1 MNTMIKKIKK
11 KIIFGV
17 LALNILG
24 TAMAPGI
31 LTVSASNNSSEGQQI
46 AIQKPDFFVIVDDT
60 TLFDKRD
67 QALYMFDSKEDLLL
81 YTYTAGNHNG
91 DTISNTTSNIVP
103 PTPYNQWKTIRTST
117 FSKAEVKK
125 WANDVKKAQAAGA
138 WATYAAPWL
147 YKFPGFGATVGTI
160 GALMQGHQ
168 QIVID
173 AANKNQRI
181 TAYYDQRID
190 WNGYGPRTRMRL
202 ARHF

>member
-1 MNTMIKKIKK
+1 MIRKIKK
-11 KIIFGV
+11 KLIFGV
-17 LALNILG
+17 LAINVLG

-31 LTVSASNNSSEGQQI
+31 LTVSASNDLSEGQQI
-46 AIQKPDFFVIVDDT
+46 AIKKPDFFVIVDDT

-67 QALYMFDSKEDLLL
+67 QALYMFDSKEDLLR
-81 YTYTAGNHNG
+81 YTYTFENNG
-91 DTISNTTSNIVP
+91 DSIGYTTSNIVS

-117 FSKAEVKK
+117 FSKTEVKR
-125 WANDVKKAQAAGA
+125 WANDVKKAQAAGT

-168 QIVID
+168 QIIID
-173 AANKNQRI
+173 AANRNQRI

-202 ARHF
+202 ARHS